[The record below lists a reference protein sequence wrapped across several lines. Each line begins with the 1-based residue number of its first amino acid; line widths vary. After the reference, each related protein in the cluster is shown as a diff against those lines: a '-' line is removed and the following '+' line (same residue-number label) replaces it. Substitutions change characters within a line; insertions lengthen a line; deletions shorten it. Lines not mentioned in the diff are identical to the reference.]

1 MTLYWQLFSRATKIC
16 FIIGIPSAEIAS
28 SLAGIQFCFCPI
40 PAVRPTLDIIP
51 SCFSGTNRIY
61 KLAFDTG
68 YVGVEDTLG
77 FGAEG
82 YQDIYAE
89 FRVIEARF
97 LGVDVP

>member
-1 MTLYWQLFSRATKIC
+1 MLMFR
-16 FIIGIPSAEIAS
+16 
-28 SLAGIQFCFCPI
+28 
-40 PAVRPTLDIIP
+40 R
-51 SCFSGTNRIY
+51 FSGTNRIY

-77 FGAEG
+77 FGAER